1 MSSRVYCHAIL
12 GSILAGLIAALA
24 PAASG
29 PVFGQTTASPGG
41 RIISGH
47 AIAMHGDVKYG
58 ADFRNFDY
66 VVPRAAKGGDVKL
79 AAIGG
84 FDTFNPF
91 ILRGNAAAGIGSL
104 FDTLTIGSA
113 DEPFTRYC
121 LVCETMEVPEDRSWV
136 SFTLRT
142 EARFHDGT
150 PITVE
155 DVIWTFEALKSRG
168 HPFYRAYYASVEKAE
183 KIAERQVRFTFAG
196 GPNRELPLIVGELP
210 VLSRA
215 YWQGRDFGTTTL
227 DPPLGSG
234 PYRIEA
240 FEANRFI
247 VYRRVQNYWA
257 NDLPVRVGQN
267 NFDVIRYD
275 YYRDTT
281 IALEAFKAGEYDI
294 RQENSAKNWATAF
307 DSPAHQQGLYKKE
320 ELPEQRVTGMQ
331 GFVFNTRRAIF
342 QNRLT
347 RAAFGYAFDFEWSN
361 RTLFYGAY
369 THTRSYFDNSELAAR
384 GLPSPEE
391 LKILEPFR
399 DKVPAEVFSR
409 EYQPPKTDGTGN
421 WRENQREAL
430 RLLREAGWTLKDLKL
445 VGSNGQQ
452 MRLEILLSDP
462 QFERIVLPYADNL
475 KRLGI
480 DVVIRTVDTAQYE
493 RRLDDFDY
501 DITVGSFGQSESPG
515 NEQRDFWTSSAAETR
530 GSRNLAG
537 IRDPAVD
544 ALVDLIINA
553 PDRQSL
559 VMRTRA
565 LDRVLQGGYYVV
577 PNWHITADRVAYW
590 DRFGR
595 PQIVPK
601 VGFLLSSWWVD
612 PAKDAALRTKRGK

>member
-1 MSSRVYCHAIL
+1 MSSRFYSHGINGL
-12 GSILAGLIAALA
+12 ILAGCIVALTPVATEPVLGQSAA
-24 PAASG
+24 P
-29 PVFGQTTASPGG
+29 TGG

-58 ADFRNFDY
+58 PDFRNFDY
-66 VVPRAAKGGDVKL
+66 VVPSAVKGGEVKL

-84 FDTFNPF
+84 FDNFNPF

-121 LVCETMEVPEDRSWV
+121 LVCETMELPEDRAWV
-136 SFTLRT
+136 AFTLRP

-155 DVIWTFEALKSRG
+155 DVIWTFEALKSKG
-168 HPFYRAYYASVEKAE
+168 HPFYRAYYASVDRAE
-183 KIAERQVRFTFAG
+183 KIGERKVRFTFAG

-215 YWQGRDFGTTTL
+215 YWQGRDFATTTL

-234 PYRIEA
+234 PYRIDA

-281 IALEAFKAGEYDI
+281 IALEAFKAAEYDI

-307 DSPAHQQGLYKKE
+307 DSPAFQRGLYKKE
-320 ELPEQRVTGMQ
+320 EIPEQRVTGMQ
-331 GFVFNTRRAIF
+331 GFVFNTRRAMF
-342 QNRLT
+342 ENRLT

-361 RTLFYGAY
+361 RTLFYSAY
-369 THTRSYFDNSELAAR
+369 TRTRSYFDNSELAAR
-384 GLPSPEE
+384 GLLSPDE

-399 DKVPAEVFSR
+399 DKVPPEVFTR
-409 EYQPPKTDGTGN
+409 EYQPPKTDGAGN

-430 RLLREAGWTLKDLKL
+430 RLLREAGWALKDLKL
-445 VGSNGQQ
+445 VGANGQQ
-452 MRLEILLSDP
+452 MRLEILLGDP

-480 DVVIRTVDTAQYE
+480 DVVIRTVDTAQYQ

-501 DITVGSFGQSESPG
+501 DITIGSFGQSESPG
-515 NEQRDFWTSSAAETR
+515 NEQLDIWTSAAAATR

-537 IRDPAVD
+537 VKDPAVD

-565 LDRVLQGGYYVV
+565 LDRVLQWGYYVV
-577 PNWHITADRVAYW
+577 PNWHITVDRVAYW

-595 PQIVPK
+595 PQVTPK
-601 VGFLLSSWWVD
+601 VGFLLSSWWVE
-612 PAKDAALRTKRGK
+612 PAKDAALRAKRGK